1 MTLIDFDKTQ
11 NAANAKTMLIGIDE
25 AGRGPLAGPV
35 TACACYI
42 PQELYT
48 HSIMSKINDSKKL
61 TPQKREMIFEELITL
76 PIIYC
81 TGYASAEE
89 IDKLNILQ
97 ATFLAMR
104 RALAKFKNKNISV
117 LIDGN
122 RTIPNLTVP
131 QKAIVKGDGTSLCVA
146 AASIIAKV
154 SRDKF
159 MDISAQIYPNY
170 KFEEHKGYGTKLHT
184 DLIEKYGPCPL
195 HRKTF
200 EPIYSKFYGLF
211 ANCNF
216 AKAGAN
222 NV

>member
-1 MTLIDFDKTQ
+1 MALDYEQQFYSNDIKLIV
-11 NAANAKTMLIGIDE
+11 GCDE
-25 AGRGPLAGPV
+25 AGRGCLLGDVFAGAVILPRDFS
-35 TACACYI
+35 CN
-42 PQELYT
+42 L
-48 HSIMSKINDSKKL
+48 INDSKQL
-61 TPQKREMIFEELITL
+61 TEKQREQAFLI
-76 PIIYC
+76 IKEKAIAWGVGRC
-81 TGYASAEE
+81 SVEE

-104 RALAKFKNKNISV
+104 RALAKFKNKEISV

-122 RTIPNLTVP
+122 KTIPNLNNP

-159 MDISAQIYPNY
+159 MLICAKQYPQY
-170 KFEEHKGYGTKLHT
+170 KFEEHKGYGTKTHT
-184 DLIEKYGPCPL
+184 DLIDKDGPCPL

-211 ANCNF
+211 AIT
-216 AKAGAN
+216 KEGEN